1 MAQSL
6 AVEDVLT
13 LSVKGPIF
21 RLCFFKC
28 YPEKA
33 RTRSNIIHMV
43 SSRHGVKYIEMYL
56 NTNTLEGFKCKY
68 IYKYF

>member
-1 MAQSL
+1 MALSV
-6 AVEDVLT
+6 AVVGVLS

-33 RTRSNIIHMV
+33 RTRSNIIHVV
-43 SSRHGVKYIEMYL
+43 SSRVKYIEMYL
-56 NTNTLEGFKCKY
+56 NINTLEGFKCKY
-68 IYKYF
+68 NYKYF

>member
-1 MAQSL
+1 MALSV
-6 AVEDVLT
+6 AVVDVLS

-33 RTRSNIIHMV
+33 RTRSNIIHVV
-43 SSRHGVKYIEMYL
+43 SSRVKYIEMYL
-56 NTNTLEGFKCKY
+56 NINTLEGFKY
-68 IYKYF
+68 NYKYF